1 MSALVQQ
8 ISMIAG
14 IPSNGALPATF
25 NWAMYS
31 GDDAEF
37 TVTITDNNGSPA
49 ILAGATVQFI
59 SSISGVAPPWGSV
72 VILALSTDPDGQGQ
86 ATFALTHANTNPLAT
101 SLVKYTIVVADGAGH
116 ETSVLRGNGQ
126 FTVRGT

>member
-8 ISMIAG
+8 IAMIAS
-14 IPSNGALPATF
+14 IPSNGTLPPTF

-37 TVTITDNNGSPA
+37 TVTVVDNNNSPA
-49 ILAGATVQFI
+49 ALAGATVQFI
-59 SSISGVAPPWGSV
+59 STVNGVSPPWGGV
-72 VILALSTDPDGQGQ
+72 IILAVSTDPEGQGQ
-86 ATFALTHANTNPLAT
+86 ATFALTHANTSPLAT